1 MASTLKHK
9 LKLGGRRSSS
19 HSNVSSGTE
28 LTHLSSRSRG
38 NRAGVPEVDSDE
50 SERLLWGGDDQSLDE
65 DVLINNT
72 AAPHTRIAL
81 LDEHDHEDG
90 SFGSDDDEHELGR
103 NEHLELGRNEHLE
116 LGRNEHLEQ
125 RRNEH
130 STVENNS
137 SATQQHNEPFSTTQ
151 SSPPKEDSKQ
161 SRDIG
166 PRRDNVQMH
175 AAVSL
180 SAESTPSS
188 AALLPS
194 YSQVSPDLVEL
205 HHDSHAPEHF
215 SGLPPPPQ
223 DRQHESGEVEQHP
236 TPPPRHLH
244 SQQQQQQ
251 QPYVH
256 LHSQQQQTPPPRH
269 LHSQQ
274 QQQQPYVHLHSQQ
287 QQQQPYVHESI
298 SCTQRETERS
308 NAQLANSGW
317 SDEEEPQAGD
327 SDRTPNDS
335 MQERQHR
342 RRGPYTPEHL
352 RREVPPST
360 PSVLKHN
367 RQRRDSPP
375 PRREELR
382 RHVSWSD
389 LDHGSEL
396 AQVHLVETFA
406 PEVYNR
412 PEAVAARRRRRRLH
426 PCSQN
431 PTGAFLAGGL
441 LLL

>member
-1 MASTLKHK
+1 VEGGSFSAEPCTQLLVFGSLSMASTLKHK

-103 NEHLELGRNEHLE
+103 NEHLE
-116 LGRNEHLEQ
+116 Q

-161 SRDIG
+161 SRDNG

-244 SQQQQQQ
+244 SQQQ
-251 QPYVH
+251 
-256 LHSQQQQTPPPRH
+256 
-269 LHSQQ
+269 
-274 QQQQPYVHLHSQQ
+274 PYVHLHSQQ

-308 NAQLANSGW
+308 SAQLANSGW

-441 LLL
+441 LLLMLIGGLLLLGVHFHWFED